1 MTVALCLFEDA
12 LFPGRKVAW
21 PAAPRAVYA
30 RSGRA
35 EIEAGGA
42 RRALGAG
49 DCALVVAAAEL
60 SGDGEIWTFE
70 LSARGVAAIPPSD
83 RGRLVLAHDIDLD
96 PAGPLLLRADTVAFP
111 PGAVTPRHGHKGAG
125 IRRLIHG
132 RLLAEI
138 GGETRAI
145 GPGEAWFESGRDP
158 VVGRNLAPS
167 SAFVRALVL
176 DPALRGLPTFVPWT
190 PEDATKPRGAKPAQ
204 FFDEIVT
211 LPPAGGS

>member
-1 MTVALCLFEDA
+1 MTVALFLFEDA
-12 LFPGRKVAW
+12 LAPGRALSW

-30 RSGRA
+30 RSGRC
-35 EIEAGGA
+35 EIAAGGA
-42 RRALGAG
+42 RRRLAAG
-49 DCALVVAAAEL
+49 DCALVVTAAEL
-60 SGDGEIWTFE
+60 HGDGEIWTFE
-70 LSARGVAAIPPSD
+70 ISPRGVDAMAPSD

-96 PAGPLLLRADTVAFP
+96 PSGPLLLRADTVAFP

-138 GGETRAI
+138 GGEVRAI

-176 DPALRGLPTFVPWT
+176 DPALKGLPTFVPWA
-190 PEDATKPRGAKPAQ
+190 PEEAARPRGAKPAQ

-211 LPPAGGS
+211 LARAGGS